1 MLFVSLTH
9 TLIQQSLRASHSLD
23 TVLGAPVKA
32 VEEAGWDKRE
42 ASFKHLA
49 VETWVMEANE
59 KRVSGCSHLEVEQI
73 HSDRRWWGMAPG
85 DTGLVRGDDD
95 GLLS

>member
-1 MLFVSLTH
+1 MAGKGSLTH

-59 KRVSGCSHLEVEQI
+59 KRVSGCSHAWRIPGTEEPG
-73 HSDRRWWGMAPG
+73 RRPSM
-85 DTGLVRGDDD
+85 GLHRARHD
-95 GLLS
+95 